1 MIRLNLSNR
10 PEWLDLLP
18 GLRVL
23 VAPLTTALM
32 VSARAD
38 PAIEGLSETS
48 SQEDMALAMAKAVAR
63 RALLEWEGVGDEA
76 GNLVPVSPA
85 RIDALLDI
93 WPVFEA
99 FQAQYVA
106 RGLMLDA
113 EKKRLRALADWSFGG
128 GDGYCAACSGP
139 CLDCPARLNQPL
151 TVEGWQ
157 VWDLTQRLGGQL
169 HIAPGAVIG
178 WDMGAALALAAALG
192 IAPLIAAELLPEI
205 EAVMVRKLNEQ
216 MEGRRNG

>member
-38 PAIEGLSETS
+38 PMIDGLSEAS

-63 RALLEWEGVGDEA
+63 RAVLDWEGVGDDA
-76 GNLVPVSPA
+76 GDAVPVSPEG
-85 RIDALLDI
+85 IDALLEI

-99 FQAQYVA
+99 FQTQYVA
-106 RGLMLDA
+106 KGLILDA
-113 EKKRLRALADWSFGG
+113 EKNVSAPLPN
-128 GDGYCAACSGP
+128 GP
-139 CLDCPARLNQPL
+139 SAGATATARPAR
-151 TVEGWQ
+151 
-157 VWDLTQRLGGQL
+157 
-169 HIAPGAVIG
+169 
-178 WDMGAALALAAALG
+178 GAART
-192 IAPLIAAELLPEI
+192 AP
-205 EAVMVRKLNEQ
+205 Q
-216 MEGRRNG
+216 D